1 MSSEDNEIVSKY
13 FPYKSF
19 PKIHGEPTYKIIN
32 DYEDKLQKNATSV
45 KTLLTPNNL
54 GFLPVVIGPTRYVA
68 LGHGNFTVPA
78 NPGPPPIFVAGTT
91 AVMVKNISN

>member
-54 GFLPVVIGPTRYVA
+54 GFLPVVIGPTRYAV
-68 LGHGNFTVPA
+68 LGHGNFTIPA
-78 NPGPPPIFVAGTT
+78 NPGPPPILVAGTT
-91 AVMVKNISN
+91 AVMVKTF